1 MTLWNSI
8 RIALA
13 ALRLNAFRSFLTMLG
28 IIIGIASVIVMV
40 SVSSGAKL
48 AVENFINSLGTNMLM
63 IRPGAGM
70 FGGRR
75 SEAGTDKPF
84 TEQDIRVIRKQFD
97 FVGGIS
103 GSTSNAAPVIA
114 GGSNWFTNISGVHGD
129 YLTIRGWSLAQG
141 RNFTDREIRSGGKVA
156 ILGQTLINELFQ
168 NSPALGARIRI
179 KNVPFRV
186 IGILESKGQAS
197 FGRDQ
202 DDIILIPISTARL
215 RVGGRASRTVA
226 DDVGTIMVSI
236 NQDKDIKQAELELE
250 EFLRKRRNINS
261 GDQDD
266 FSVNN
271 LAEFIQARTETQ
283 NTLGLLLAA
292 TGAIALIVGGIGIM
306 NIMLV
311 SVTERTREIGLRLAV
326 GARRRDILSQFLVE
340 AVTLC
345 LVGSLVGVLF
355 GLISDF
361 MIDRYSELPVMVNV
375 PIIFIAIASAGG
387 VGIFFGYYPA
397 RKASLMN
404 PIDAL
409 RYE

>member
-1 MTLWNSI
+1 MTIWNSI
-8 RIALA
+8 RIALV

-40 SVSSGAKL
+40 SVSSGAKM

-75 SEAGTDKPF
+75 SEAGTEKPF
-84 TEQDIRVIRKQFD
+84 TEADIRAIRNQFD
-97 FVGGIS
+97 FIEGIS
-103 GSTSNAAPVIA
+103 GSTNDAAPIIA
-114 GGSNWFTNISGVHGD
+114 GSNNWLTNISGVHSE
-129 YLTIRGWSLAQG
+129 YLMIRGWALEQG
-141 RNFTDREIRSGGKVA
+141 RNFTDRDIKSGGKVA
-156 ILGQTLINELFQ
+156 ILGQTVIRELFKG
-168 NSPALGARIRI
+168 SPALGARIRI
-179 KNVPFRV
+179 KNVPFTV

-202 DDIILIPISTARL
+202 DDVILIPISTARI
-215 RVGGRASRTVA
+215 RVSGRTSLTVS
-226 DDVGTIMVSI
+226 DDVGTIMVSV
-236 NQDKDIKQAELELE
+236 NKDKDIKQAEMELE
-250 EFLRKRRNINS
+250 EFLRKRRNVVPGS
-261 GDQDD
+261 QDD

-283 NTLGLLLAA
+283 RTLGLLLAA

-345 LVGSLVGVLF
+345 LVGSLVGVIL
-355 GLISDF
+355 GLASDF
-361 MIDRYSELPVMVNV
+361 MIDKYSELPVLINV
-375 PIIFIAIASAGG
+375 PIIFIAIASAGC
-387 VGIFFGYYPA
+387 VGIFFGFYPA
-397 RKASLMN
+397 RKASRMN

>member
-28 IIIGIASVIVMV
+28 IIIGISSVIVMV
-40 SVSSGAKL
+40 SVSSGAKM

-75 SEAGTDKPF
+75 SEAGTDAPF
-84 TEQDIRVIRKQFD
+84 TERDIRAISKEFD
-97 FVGGIS
+97 FIDGIS
-103 GSTSNAAPVIA
+103 GSLDDMAPVIF
-114 GGSNWFTNISGVHGD
+114 GNTNWTSHITGVHVD
-129 YLTIRGWSLAQG
+129 YPKIRGWTIEQG
-141 RNFTDREIRSGGKVA
+141 RDFSEREVKSGGKVA
-156 ILGQTLINELFQ
+156 ILGKTVVRELFDGA
-168 NSPALGARIRI
+168 PALGARIRI

-202 DDIILIPISTARL
+202 DDVVFIPISTARM
-215 RVGGRASRTVA
+215 RVSGRTSRTVS

-236 NQDKDIKQAELELE
+236 NKHKDLKQAQRELQ
-250 EFLRKRRNINS
+250 EFLRKHRNIAP
-261 GDQDD
+261 GAQDD

-311 SVTERTREIGLRLAV
+311 SVTERTKEIGLRLAV
-326 GARRRDILSQFLVE
+326 GARRRDILAQFLVE

-345 LVGSLVGVLF
+345 LVGSLVGVIF
-355 GLISDF
+355 GLGSDF
-361 MIDRYSELPVMVNV
+361 LIDYFSELPVLVNV
-375 PIIFIAIASAGG
+375 PIIFIAILSAAC
-387 VGIFFGYYPA
+387 VGIFFGFYPA
-397 RKASLMN
+397 RRASLLN